1 MKSSISTVTVT
12 RVSTAQ
18 VAVEHPA
25 EWTDAQIKAAVQERA
40 IDIGTSAQMWCA
52 ETRTTLG
59 AIVYGRDTRD
69 EMDGAMEMPE
79 PIDIGPADEMDD

>member
-12 RVSTAQ
+12 RVSIAQ

-25 EWTDAQIKAAVQERA
+25 EWTDAQIDAAVQERA

-52 ETRTTLG
+52 KTRTTLG
-59 AIVYGRDTRD
+59 AIVFGRDTR
-69 EMDGAMEMPE
+69 EESDGMTEMPE